1 MANFL
6 QNIDLTSDSLNVTLV
21 LNPIFLEYFD
31 GDFFTSDC
39 MRSNSNLAE
48 SSRAKRPAYNFTTR
62 S

>member
-48 SSRAKRPAYNFTTR
+48 SSRAK
-62 S
+62 